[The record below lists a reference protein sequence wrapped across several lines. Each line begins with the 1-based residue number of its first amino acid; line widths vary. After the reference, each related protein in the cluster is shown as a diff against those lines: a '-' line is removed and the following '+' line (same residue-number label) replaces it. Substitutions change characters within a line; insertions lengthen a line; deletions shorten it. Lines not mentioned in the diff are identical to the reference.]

1 MNYDLY
7 DAGGKYIGAALRF
20 LGLLA
25 LAGILMLCSHSAFA
39 ERIVLAP
46 GGLTLNP
53 DTAQFE
59 FVASQ
64 RGLSTNDSWVTVAL
78 PNSLLG
84 LELEVERQEQAGHP
98 RHTLSLAYSLFG
110 NLFSDIAPAI
120 SVGVRDI
127 LDNGRDGRAFYAAAT
142 KKFDV
147 SESIGKYLRNWQL
160 DAGYGSS
167 HIGGGYVGVSGK
179 FAMGFT
185 GTAEFAARR
194 WNLSVKVPVIRNLNA
209 EAMSLDGDIFYGA
222 NYTVH
227 Q

>member
-1 MNYDLY
+1 MNYSLSGSDQ
-7 DAGGKYIGAALRF
+7 KRSGAALRYF
-20 LGLLA
+20 GLFA
-25 LAGILMLCSHSAFA
+25 LACIFMMISHSAHA

-53 DTAQFE
+53 DTAQAE
-59 FVASQ
+59 FVVSQ
-64 RGLSTNDSWVTVAL
+64 RGLGTNDSWVTVGL

-84 LELEVERQEQAGHP
+84 MELEVERQEQAGHP
-98 RHTLSLAYSLFG
+98 RHTISLAYSLFG

-142 KKFDV
+142 KKFVV
-147 SESIGKYLRNWQL
+147 SESLEKYLRNWQL

-167 HIGGGYVGVSGK
+167 HIGGGYVGISGK

-185 GTAEFAARR
+185 GSAEYVARR
-194 WNLSVKVPVIRNLNA
+194 WNLSVKVPVISNLSA
-209 EAMSLDGDIFYGA
+209 EVMSLDGDIFYGA
-222 NYTVH
+222 NFTLP
-227 Q
+227 